1 MEITTKVETTY
12 TLVLDDD
19 DMAILKRICDLARAQ
34 LKMLPAW
41 DSAVGDMIDE
51 IKPAPREV
59 IF

>member
-12 TLVLDDD
+12 TLVLDDY
-19 DMAILKRICDLARAQ
+19 DMAILKRICDLAQKWMEERGI
-34 LKMLPAW
+34 W